1 MNSKRNMPRHIE
13 NETILKAARA
23 KQPITYRRTSIRLS
37 AEFSAENLQ
46 TRRKWHDKFKVM
58 KGEKNYNQE
67 YLTRLSFRS
76 DGEMKSLMDQKEA

>member
-37 AEFSAENLQ
+37 AEFSAEN
-46 TRRKWHDKFKVM
+46 
-58 KGEKNYNQE
+58 
-67 YLTRLSFRS
+67 
-76 DGEMKSLMDQKEA
+76 KSSDQKEVA